1 MAEEEGASSTGPT
14 LEGVSIKLPPFWSA
28 DPEIWFVQVEAQ
40 FTTKGIVAQKTR
52 YDYVVSSLTPEFA
65 MEVRDLLLN
74 PPADIPYD
82 TLKAQL
88 VKRTT
93 ASEQRKLQQLI
104 SGEELGD
111 RKPTQLLRRM
121 QQLLGDKFGTSSD
134 ANSFVRELFLQRL
147 PSNVRMVL
155 ASMDTSIDL
164 NKLADMIKL
173 WK

>member
-1 MAEEEGASSTGPT
+1 
-14 LEGVSIKLPPFWSA
+14 
-28 DPEIWFVQVEAQ
+28 
-40 FTTKGIVAQKTR
+40 
-52 YDYVVSSLTPEFA
+52 

-74 PPADIPYD
+74 PPVDNPYD

-111 RKPTQLLRRM
+111 RKPTQLLRQM

-164 NKLADMIKL
+164 NKLADMADKVMEVATLTVSAITSTNLEHTKSSEIEKL
-173 WK
+173 REEVAKLTDIVASLSTRFRQ